1 MRHVTRFSTHYIN
14 SAVGWV
20 RKNLPYDGN
29 GYTFTHP
36 ARTKYLEVLNYI
48 AANPGC
54 KRIEII
60 KAVWPRRN
68 NFPDSSNRG
77 FSSNLFSNM
86 LYADLIDYNSKYE
99 YIVRPWGCEILEMYR
114 ESLATPKK
122 IKKVLMAPVKRIV
135 QMTFDF

>member
-1 MRHVTRFSTHYIN
+1 MLTIIFSKILVNFSLSFCYNLNVNNLKEILMRHVTRFSTHYIN

-99 YIVRPWGCEILEMYR
+99 YIVRPWG
-114 ESLATPKK
+114 
-122 IKKVLMAPVKRIV
+122 
-135 QMTFDF
+135 